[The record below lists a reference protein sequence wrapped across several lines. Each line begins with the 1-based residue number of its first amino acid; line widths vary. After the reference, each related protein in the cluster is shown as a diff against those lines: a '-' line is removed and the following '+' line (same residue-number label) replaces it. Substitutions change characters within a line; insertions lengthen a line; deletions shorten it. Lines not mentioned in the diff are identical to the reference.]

1 MVHNLSE
8 KQKTIFQIIKNTMEN
23 FGIAPTVR
31 ELMNEIGAKSPRTI
45 SHHLKSL
52 EKKGFINRTG
62 ENKRNII
69 IVASDENNPMANL
82 IRVPLVGWTAG
93 GEAIFSE
100 ENILEWIPISSR
112 FFRLPSDE
120 IFLLKVKGHSM
131 APKIENSDLIIVRKQ
146 YTAEVG
152 QTIVALIG
160 DQTTVKKYIPREDH
174 IVLQPINPDYEPI
187 VVFPDELRIQGIVQG
202 ILKYY
207 Q

>member
-1 MVHNLSE
+1 MIHNLSE
-8 KQKTIFQIIKNTMEN
+8 KQKTIFQIIKNTLEN
-23 FGIAPTVR
+23 SGSAPTVR
-31 ELMNEIGAKSPRTI
+31 ELMSEIGAKSPRTI
-45 SHHLKSL
+45 SHHLKCL
-52 EKKGFINRTG
+52 EQKGFINRTG

-69 IVASDENNPMANL
+69 IIASDSDNPLANL
-82 IRVPLVGWTAG
+82 IKVPLVGWTAA

-100 ENILEWIPISSR
+100 ENVLEWIPISSR

-131 APKIENSDLIIVRKQ
+131 APKIENGDLVVVRKQ

-174 IVLQPINPDYEPI
+174 IVLQPINPDFEPI
-187 VVFPDELRIQGIVQG
+187 VVFPDELRIQGIVSG
-202 ILKYY
+202 IVKYY